1 MLNTDSKMSLNDFEI
16 LNKLGSGSFG
26 VVYKIRYKENGK
38 IYVLKQINTSKM
50 SYSEKKEAQKE
61 TVIHKTLDNNYIVKY
76 MAHFLENKKINI
88 VLEYCEGGDLGKL
101 LKAQM
106 GRNLKENKIWQ
117 FFIQA

>member
-1 MLNTDSKMSLNDFEI
+1 MLSKESKLSLQDFEI
-16 LNKLGSGSFG
+16 QNKLGSGSFG
-26 VVYKIRYKENGK
+26 IVFKIKHKETGK
-38 IYVLKQINTSKM
+38 IYVLKQVNTAKM

-61 TVIHKTLDNNYIVKY
+61 TVIHKTLDNKYIVKY

-88 VLEYCEGGDLGKL
+88 ILEFCEGGDLGKY

-106 GRNLKENKIWQ
+106 GRNIKEHKIWG